1 MFTVVISV
9 AKWSYRLLL
18 VLLILVKG
26 LPRSVSRVEKHPS
39 VLPVYF
45 KLQPAEVNCYTGL
58 VLERFETLP
67 LLETK
72 YDIFLALY
80 ITQRCNVEFSEVSF
94 KRDFHH
100 DYLGMVTEFKFFF
113 EYPQAFH

>member
-1 MFTVVISV
+1 MSESHHVGWSIDYVHIVISV

-26 LPRSVSRVEKHPS
+26 LPCSVSRVEKHPS

-67 LLETK
+67 LLETIENN
-72 YDIFLALY
+72 DIFLALY
-80 ITQRCNVEFSEVSF
+80 ISYT
-94 KRDFHH
+94 K
-100 DYLGMVTEFKFFF
+100 M
-113 EYPQAFH
+113 

>member
-1 MFTVVISV
+1 MAESHHVRWSINYVHIVIRV

-18 VLLILVKG
+18 VLLISVKG
-26 LPRSVSRVEKHPS
+26 LPCSVSRVGKHVS

-67 LLETK
+67 LLDTK
-72 YDIFLALY
+72 YVIY
-80 ITQRCNVEFSEVSF
+80 HTKMQR
-94 KRDFHH
+94 
-100 DYLGMVTEFKFFF
+100 
-113 EYPQAFH
+113 